1 MRNTSNSG
9 PATARDQTRMPFT
22 TGVRPGVPDRRAE
35 GRDRPSEVDRPSE
48 WDRDDPTRN
57 EPGRGGALQERAVVT
72 VATYPDYASAQHA
85 VDHLSDRRF
94 PVDRVT
100 IVGTDV
106 RLVERVLGRMTTAKA
121 ALAGVGTGAWFG
133 LLLGFLFGIFAVAAW
148 WKVIVFA
155 VVAGAVWGAVFGA
168 IAHASTRGRRD
179 FTSVSAIEAAKYALL
194 VDASHADEARQLLAE
209 LAVPATR

>member
-9 PATARDQTRMPFT
+9 PATARDQSRMPFT
-22 TGVRPGVPDRRAE
+22 AGVRPGAPDSRAQ
-35 GRDRPSEVDRPSE
+35 GWDRPPEADRFP
-48 WDRDDPTRN
+48 
-57 EPGRGGALQERAVVT
+57 EPGRDGAPRERAVVT
-72 VATYPDYASAQHA
+72 VATYPDYASAQRA
-85 VDHLSDRRF
+85 VDHLSDRKF

-121 ALAGVGTGAWFG
+121 ALAGAGTGAWFG

-155 VVAGAVWGAVFGA
+155 VIAGALWGAVFGS

-179 FTSVSAIEAAKYALL
+179 FTSVGAIEAANYAVL
-194 VDASHADEARQLLAE
+194 VDTTHADQARQLLGE
-209 LAVPATR
+209 LTEPTAS